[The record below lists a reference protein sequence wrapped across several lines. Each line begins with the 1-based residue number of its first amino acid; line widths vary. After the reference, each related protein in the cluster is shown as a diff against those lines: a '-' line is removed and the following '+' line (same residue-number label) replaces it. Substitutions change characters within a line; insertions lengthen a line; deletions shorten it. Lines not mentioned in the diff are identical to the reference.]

1 MWCYKAFPQKGSCD
15 YAMKRFVEYQFYIL
29 IPDIFDFIVF
39 FFFFRKEELKR
50 KPIKW
55 HSRRKKPDRR
65 SRCWTW
71 GQMFKAWSFSSCLPG
86 LCRHWLFSWSH
97 VALHLSG
104 AARTGNHGK
113 WEVWG
118 DVGKYWFPQIIQFIQ
133 ERAKNVNFISSN
145 PAQDIVLSKEY
156 WRTGCHASVMPVK
169 YEFCAFIKN
178 TLIQV
183 SEILSVSLVMLYF
196 YHRW

>member
-15 YAMKRFVEYQFYIL
+15 YATKRFVEYQFYIL
-29 IPDIFDFIVF
+29 IADIFYFIV
-39 FFFFRKEELKR
+39 FFFRKEELKR

-65 SRCWTW
+65 SKCWTW

-86 LCRHWLFSWSH
+86 LCLHWLFNWSH

-104 AARTGNHGK
+104 ADRTGNHGK

-118 DVGKYWFPQIIQFIQ
+118 GCWEVLVFPNHPIHSGKS
-133 ERAKNVNFISSN
+133 KNWISSPVIRLRISCCWRN
-145 PAQDIVLSKEY
+145 TEGQAVTLQSCLSNMNFAPLLK
-156 WRTGCHASVMPVK
+156 
-169 YEFCAFIKN
+169 
-178 TLIQV
+178 
-183 SEILSVSLVMLYF
+183 IL
-196 YHRW
+196 

>member
-86 LCRHWLFSWSH
+86 LCRHWLVTCCSSPQWSCQNRKSWQMRG
-97 VALHLSG
+97 LRG
-104 AARTGNHGK
+104 C
-113 WEVWG
+113 WEVL
-118 DVGKYWFPQIIQFIQ
+118 VSPNHPIHSGKS
-133 ERAKNVNFISSN
+133 KNWISSPVIWLRISCCRRN
-145 PAQDIVLSKEY
+145 TEGQAVTLQSCLSNMNFAPLLKVL
-156 WRTGCHASVMPVK
+156 
-169 YEFCAFIKN
+169 
-178 TLIQV
+178 
-183 SEILSVSLVMLYF
+183 
-196 YHRW
+196 

>member
-1 MWCYKAFPQKGSCD
+1 MLQSLPTERKLWLCHEEICRISVLHFDSWCFW
-15 YAMKRFVEYQFYIL
+15 FYCI
-29 IPDIFDFIVF
+29 

-86 LCRHWLFSWSH
+86 LCRHWLVTCCSSPQWSCQNRKSWQMRG
-97 VALHLSG
+97 LRG
-104 AARTGNHGK
+104 C
-113 WEVWG
+113 WEVL
-118 DVGKYWFPQIIQFIQ
+118 VSPNHPIHSGKS
-133 ERAKNVNFISSN
+133 KNVNFISSN

-169 YEFCAFIKN
+169 YEFCAFIKS